1 MIMPVASLLRRSPAL
16 ASSVFAAF
24 LLVGCT
30 QMGTYQDA
38 PQPDAAKLRFVANAD
53 NATLSY
59 FDAEHCDGL
68 TTGTLNNLFIAAS
81 QRRVG
86 MSVAPPEKTRGYLEI
101 KLPPEK
107 DMYLKVNTQTGYST
121 CGPGFSFKPQAG
133 GEYELS
139 LSVTGSQ
146 CKTLMQRVQR
156 IDGKDVRTPLV
167 LKRDSL
173 PACYGRNALFP
184 TPPKLL
190 PDTPERTAMMDRII
204 AGSMYVRMTSD
215 ATKDKAAGT
224 SPEKLD
230 ELIGKR
236 KAKLGF
242 TLPDE
247 YWTLYRQ
254 NLGTFNQDVADKKTL
269 VLQRSSEEYRRRLRS
284 ADDKQLKAWAG
295 AGDAAKPLN
304 AAPAEL
310 EKDMIMFYFQ
320 TDREVTVET
329 ISRHLDRM
337 AKMEQ
342 QYDVCSRYADCWKR
356 L

>member
-1 MIMPVASLLRRSPAL
+1 MPAASLLRCFPAL

-30 QMGTYQDA
+30 QTGTYQDA
-38 PQPDAAKLRFVANAD
+38 TQPDAAKLRFVANAD
-53 NATLSY
+53 NATVSY

-68 TTGTLNNLFIAAS
+68 TTGMLNNLFIAKS

-86 MSVAPPEKTRGYLEI
+86 MIVAPPEKARDYLEI

-107 DMYLKVNTQTGYST
+107 DMFLKVNTQTGYAT

-133 GEYELS
+133 SEYELS
-139 LSVTGSQ
+139 LSVTATH
-146 CKTLMQRVQR
+146 CKALMQRVQR

-190 PDTPERTAMMDRII
+190 PDTPERTVMMDRII
-204 AGSMYVRMTSD
+204 ADSTFVRMTAASM
-215 ATKDKAAGT
+215 KDKPAGT

-230 ELIGKR
+230 SLINER

-242 TLPDE
+242 SLPDE

-254 NLGTFNQDVADKKTL
+254 NLEAFDQDFAAKKTL
-269 VLQRSSEEYRRRLRS
+269 VMQRSTDEYRQRLRS

-295 AGDAAKPLN
+295 TGDAAKPVY
-304 AAPAEL
+304 PADL
-310 EKDMIMFYFQ
+310 EKDMIVFYFQ
-320 TDREVTVET
+320 ADREVTVET
-329 ISRHLDRM
+329 INRHLDRM

-356 L
+356 